1 MGKDFH
7 SSIFERGEKGEYMA
21 GKRVVDIASDICT
34 PIITQLG
41 YELVDLE
48 YKKMHDGYHLIFT
61 IDKPNGVD
69 INDCETVHRAIDEPL
84 DTADPTK
91 GAAYHLDV
99 SSCGLDRP
107 LTTEYLLNKYKG
119 EEVEVKFYK
128 LQQIF
133 GTKCVTGKLLSWN
146 EDSVT
151 IEVVGQNESVTLQK
165 SMIAQIVP
173 VIKF

>member
-1 MGKDFH
+1 M
-7 SSIFERGEKGEYMA
+7 S
-21 GKRVVDIASDICT
+21 GKRVVDVATDICA
-34 PIITQLG
+34 PIIKQLG

-48 YKKMHDGYHLIFT
+48 YKKMFDGYHLIVT
-61 IDKPNGVD
+61 IDKEGGVD
-69 INDCETVHRAIDEPL
+69 IEDCETVHRAVDEPL
-84 DTADPTK
+84 DISDPTN

-128 LQQIF
+128 LQKEFNAKSVQ
-133 GTKCVTGKLLSWN
+133 GKLIYW
-146 EDSVT
+146 DK
-151 IEVVGQNESVTLQK
+151 ESVTLELIEQEKEENIKK
-165 SMIAQIVP
+165 SIIAQIVP